1 MPTPSWFCPDT
12 VEGVDEEWED
22 NCEEEAAEAA
32 SVAPSISG
40 SSSGEVKTAPSASP
54 VAAEPGPKGH
64 SPACKGA
71 ETAGNHKHK
80 VSAEGRGDAQSSGCF
95 RGAPEDGP
103 GVSLSGDSSQGGAC
117 RTWPAHRVAR
127 RLAAFRALPYPA
139 QSSQGNSVVG
149 GGRQG
154 LASAPCLQPSVPRT
168 LRLAAGGPASS
179 GRRWAP
185 GRRLPRHA

>member
-80 VSAEGRGDAQSSGCF
+80 VSKVHVDCPKTSGNLAC
-95 RGAPEDGP
+95 P
-103 GVSLSGDSSQGGAC
+103 GQA
-117 RTWPAHRVAR
+117 AR
-127 RLAAFRALPYPA
+127 RDDILDLVDVEF
-139 QSSQGNSVVG
+139 
-149 GGRQG
+149 
-154 LASAPCLQPSVPRT
+154 
-168 LRLAAGGPASS
+168 
-179 GRRWAP
+179 
-185 GRRLPRHA
+185 